1 MSQKKVDEYK
11 EYKKNRKEILA
22 KEKKAKQRNKVL
34 AIIATV
40 AIIGGVGYGVFYTYK
55 TETAPDIT
63 FAELVA
69 PDQYGLLVPT
79 IED

>member
-1 MSQKKVDEYK
+1 MSVKKVE
-11 EYKKNRKEILA
+11 EYKKYKANRKEILA

-40 AIIGGVGYGVFYTYK
+40 AILGGVGYGVFYTYK

>member
-1 MSQKKVDEYK
+1 MSQKKVDAYK

-22 KEKKAKQRNKVL
+22 KEKRAKQRNKVL
-34 AIIATV
+34 AIIATL
-40 AIIGGVGYGVFYTYK
+40 AILGGVGYGVAYTYK

-79 IED
+79 IEK

>member
-1 MSQKKVDEYK
+1 M
-11 EYKKNRKEILA
+11 
-22 KEKKAKQRNKVL
+22 L
-34 AIIATV
+34 AIVATV
-40 AIIGGVGYGVFYTYK
+40 AILCGVGYGVFYTYK

-79 IED
+79 IEK